1 MGCSSKYVP
10 LCLLIRLFF
19 FPSSGSLS
27 SKQDYFCPIFFFS
40 ASIKTILRSRKKFDI
55 FHISETPINI
65 H

>member
-10 LCLLIRLFF
+10 LFINKALFF
-19 FPSSGSLS
+19 FLL
-27 SKQDYFCPIFFFS
+27 QAACPLNRTISALFFFS

-55 FHISETPINI
+55 FCTSETPINI